1 MASAVPAAA
10 SQAPWTAF
18 ESRKVGLVS
27 IVEEELVAGCQSPL
41 ASSTLQTPQWRDV
54 DYFDNAKSSRAKGLG
69 VTSVSHTGSPLVM
82 SSRNSSPGASPNPSS
97 PRLTTLGW
105 GMVPP
110 RQTSPLGTAS
120 PILSPMEI
128 WDKGP
133 SVVPKLSSVI
143 PDISDDEASRHGS
156 IADIEII
163 LRKASI
169 ALSQLDGYTTTK
181 SDIEILIN
189 EESDVLGPLHSPST
203 PLTPSIRTPL
213 SQASPR
219 ASPRASSECLGR
231 APSNDDQSAGTATPP
246 IGKKRPLLE
255 PSVVFKKFNNFADL
269 HSFSFGQGPKGRKES
284 AGGQDPMSSPRMSAE
299 GSIQRPSSAR
309 VSLGS
314 SIDSE
319 ITRDVMLINPVT
331 GERKMSAIR
340 PSLSVEQLRRP
351 SALRRSSSATSMY
364 TLVRRESLSADK
376 LRTRSTASRPSLS
389 GRNTSIPLSSDQ
401 RPMSTEAAS
410 QTRTPSFATD
420 QRTRNYSSSTRHLSS
435 ASNARTMSSSR
446 NMSHSSYARTMSST
460 RTMSNSTWSR
470 TMSTFSRAS
479 STTSVTTC
487 DFEADR
493 NICNEIQDTYPDEQ
507 PRRKSSL
514 LVPLFGNFQW
524 RKPEPAITLPIQEP
538 VPAYQEALADVEE
551 DPDFV
556 EVEIE
561 PKAGSVSRRA
571 SLIANIFTSNDVD
584 VDPDLKFEPSASETQ
599 IKQGVAEAQVE
610 RSQRKMLYSRNVA
623 TASLGTINAIC
634 VVLSFGLFTVW
645 YAVSPLV
652 LVAPLLRSVMVLQV
666 LGDHLYTKVRSLLRP
681 QQDRSE
687 SPAMDYATV
696 LSFSNETQEMMES
709 TLDSL
714 VNQQGIDMSKNLL
727 IISCNDQMLDST
739 RAKTT
744 TRILLEHVFTNIVD
758 EAKFQIPRE
767 DDEYEFDALWC
778 RRGIYKGLPYILM
791 VKEGGT
797 AKVENLNLIRNLVH
811 SYNLRKESY
820 HNTAPSAF
828 FAWYKEWAELHDFAS
843 FDFLVNVSSNTALDE
858 RCILE
863 LYRQSL
869 TSSTSVA
876 ISSRVEIEPSTY
888 KWSLGNLFDN
898 AHLMYDQVRQSH
910 QSQFTHKVNP
920 TPDACQMLK
929 VCEETCGQQ
938 TLEDIKGHHAS
949 PMSNMVKQMC
959 STVDEDDM
967 TMHAS
972 SGITTQQALHA
983 VTYARPSITLS
994 EFFVERQ
1001 RLAFLT
1007 CAVNL
1012 AIVRNSQTHWFE
1024 RLSSGAELLAW
1035 CLPIFSLAIIVN
1047 FIRAAAMAQNIPV
1060 LIVLSAVAL
1069 LPWVYGF
1076 TSAMWLARSWEAKVR
1091 YVLGFFIMAVAGPF
1105 VAIYAVAS
1113 TVLNLHR
1120 VRQRESKSRHPSATT
1135 KIMYSG
1141 V

>member
-27 IVEEELVAGCQSPL
+27 IVEEELVADCQSPL
-41 ASSTLQTPQWRDV
+41 ASPTLQTPQWRDV

-69 VTSVSHTGSPLVM
+69 VTSASHTGSPLVM

-120 PILSPMEI
+120 PVPSPMEI

-156 IADIEII
+156 IAEIEII

-203 PLTPSIRTPL
+203 PLTPSICTPL

-364 TLVRRESLSADK
+364 TLHKDHVK
-376 LRTRSTASRPSLS
+376 LNMVKNDVDILK
-389 GRNTSIPLSSDQ
+389 
-401 RPMSTEAAS
+401 
-410 QTRTPSFATD
+410 SFI
-420 QRTRNYSSSTRHLSS
+420 NNI
-435 ASNARTMSSSR
+435 SN
-446 NMSHSSYARTMSST
+446 N
-460 RTMSNSTWSR
+460 
-470 TMSTFSRAS
+470 
-479 STTSVTTC
+479 
-487 DFEADR
+487 
-493 NICNEIQDTYPDEQ
+493 DTYPDEQ

-524 RKPEPAITLPIQEP
+524 RKPEPAVTLPIQEP
-538 VPAYQEALADVEE
+538 VPAYQEALVDVEE

-571 SLIANIFTSNDVD
+571 SLIANIFTDNDVD

-645 YAVSPLV
+645 YAVAPLV

-666 LGDHLYTKVRSLLRP
+666 LCDHLYTKVRSLLRP

-687 SPAMDYATV
+687 SPTMDYATV

-758 EAKFQIPRE
+758 EAKFQIPHE

-797 AKVENLNLIRNLVH
+797 GKVENFNLIRNLVH

-820 HNTAPSAF
+820 HNTAPSAL

-858 RCILE
+858 RCISE

-938 TLEDIKGHHAS
+938 ILEDIKGHHAS

-1076 TSAMWLARSWEAKVR
+1076 TSAMWLARSWEARVR